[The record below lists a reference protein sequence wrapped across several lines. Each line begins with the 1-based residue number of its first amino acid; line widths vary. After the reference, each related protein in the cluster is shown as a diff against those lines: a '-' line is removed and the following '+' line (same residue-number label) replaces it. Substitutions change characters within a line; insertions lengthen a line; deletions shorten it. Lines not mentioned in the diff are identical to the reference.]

1 MHLLYKDQ
9 IIFNFIEIRE
19 SYYDHHCYRTKEKE
33 GNRMEEESAHCRAR
47 KKRRGGGARA
57 FDEDEDINTGCG
69 KSGRREKVGDA
80 SREGRYSTRSVR
92 KRIQDAAAPREA

>member
-1 MHLLYKDQ
+1 
-9 IIFNFIEIRE
+9 
-19 SYYDHHCYRTKEKE
+19 
-33 GNRMEEESAHCRAR
+33 MEEESAHCRAR
-47 KKRRGGGARA
+47 KKRREEVGGARA